1 MWDTILIAAIPTA
14 ISIILTNY
22 LNKQRHL
29 AEIESIKAENKSK
42 ETNNL
47 NSIMESY
54 NIVLTQYKVEL
65 VDSNNRLSEYIK
77 NTNER
82 EEQFKKLINKMEIQI
97 IALHKDNKVLKEKV
111 RILSDDICKV
121 RGISREELFKDVD
134 QIIDTNYKKI
144 KVKENNNQDESN
156 N

>member
-82 EEQFKKLINKMEIQI
+82 EEQFKKLINKMEVQI

-121 RGISREELFKDVD
+121 RGISRDELFKDVD

>member
-121 RGISREELFKDVD
+121 RGISRDELFKDVD